1 MGKSSAMTGPP
12 LADYRRK
19 RRPGATPEPIP
30 DDAGAAPAP
39 SDRGPRF
46 VIQEHH
52 ASSLHWDFRLERDGV
67 LVSWA
72 LPKGLPVTRD
82 DNHLAVH
89 VEDHPLEYRTFSGTI
104 PSGQYGG
111 GTVSI
116 WDQGTY
122 TCEKWSDHEVMV
134 VLHGHRTEG
143 RFVLF
148 PTRDKNWMIHRM
160 DPTPDGYEPLP
171 KELAPMLAVAGSLPT
186 GKGPWA
192 YEFKWDGIR
201 ALVWVDGGRARAA
214 SRTGRD
220 ITASFPELRDL
231 GEALGST
238 RVVLDGEIVVL
249 DPDGRPS
256 FSRLQHRMHVT
267 SSRNVARAASTDPAS
282 LVVFDLL
289 HLDGRSLLG
298 ATYDERRS
306 QLDQLGI
313 GGPSWAVTP
322 SFTTEA
328 GADVLR
334 TAHELGMEGVVAKRR
349 DSTYHPG
356 LRSADW
362 VKVKD
367 QRTQEVVIGGW
378 TAGQGNRRSTFGA
391 LLLGLPSPGRR
402 TLTFV
407 GKVGTGF
414 TDVARDQLLAELRP
428 LMRATSPFDEDLP
441 KALATGAH
449 WVRPRVVGEVRFT
462 EWTTDGRFRHPVWR
476 GLRPDKKAG
485 EVHRES

>member
-1 MGKSSAMTGPP
+1 MTRSQ
-12 LADYRRK
+12 LEDYRKK
-19 RRPGATPEPIP
+19 RHRGATPEPIP
-30 DDAGAAPAP
+30 DEATAAPRRRA
-39 SDRGPRF
+39 RGPRF

-89 VEDHPLEYRTFSGTI
+89 VEDHPLEYRRFSGTI
-104 PSGQYGG
+104 PAGQYGG

-134 VLHGHRTEG
+134 VLHGKRTQG
-143 RFVLF
+143 KFVLF
-148 PTRDKNWMIHRM
+148 PTRGKNWMIHRM
-160 DPTPDGYEPLP
+160 DPAPDGYDPLP
-171 KELAPMLAVAGSLPT
+171 DQLAPMLAVAGSLPT
-186 GKGPWA
+186 GRGRWA
-192 YEFKWDGIR
+192 YEFKWDGVR
-201 ALVWVDGGRARAA
+201 ALVWVDGGRARAV
-214 SRTGRD
+214 SRSGRD
-220 ITASFPELRDL
+220 ITGSYPELRGL

-238 RVVLDGEIVVL
+238 RVLLDGEIVAL
-249 DPDGRPS
+249 GPDGRPS

-282 LVVFDLL
+282 LIVFDLL

-298 ATYDERRS
+298 DTYDERRRR
-306 QLDQLGI
+306 LDGLGL
-313 GGPSWAVTP
+313 GGPAWAVTP
-322 SFTTEA
+322 SFTDQS

-334 TAHELGMEGVVAKRR
+334 TAIELGMEGVVAKRR
-349 DSTYHPG
+349 DSTYRPG
-356 LRSADW
+356 HRSPDW

-378 TAGQGNRRSTFGA
+378 SAGQGNRRSTFGA
-391 LLLGLPSPGRR
+391 LLLGLPTAGGRK
-402 TLTFV
+402 LTFV

-414 TDVARDQLLAELRP
+414 TDTAREELLADLRP
-428 LMRATSPFDEDLP
+428 LARATSPFDEDVP
-441 KALATGAH
+441 KAFAVGAH
-449 WVRPRVVGEVRFT
+449 WVRPRLVGEVRFT
-462 EWTTDGRFRHPVWR
+462 EWTVDGRLRHPVWR
-476 GLRPDKKAG
+476 GLRPDKAAG
-485 EVHRES
+485 EVGRES